1 MIRMGNYIPYNTTD
15 VIIYPCV
22 NLCYYKDPRIEI
34 NSSSVSTHVFENGN
48 QVVAC
53 ISPVTN
59 NAIIRRYSKNKWL
72 LTLDTLM
79 LNCHNKPRFTAPDM
93 TR

>member
-53 ISPVTN
+53 
-59 NAIIRRYSKNKWL
+59 
-72 LTLDTLM
+72 D
-79 LNCHNKPRFTAPDM
+79 
-93 TR
+93 